1 MEIRTGELMETKQR
15 LALNRIK
22 NRLQRAQPI
31 SADDINWLIANL
43 ENMDFELQRVTTKYN
58 TLKEAINRSQ
68 MLAIDANDRV
78 KKVCGNDK

>member
-1 MEIRTGELMETKQR
+1 METKQQ
-15 LALNRIK
+15 LTLNRIK
-22 NRLQRAQPI
+22 TRLQRSQPI
-31 SADDINWLIANL
+31 ASEDINWLIANL
-43 ENMDFELQRVTTKYN
+43 ENMDFELQRITAKHN